1 MFLVGLIGLAAVG
14 GVAYAIG
21 DVFLSDEEEPEE
33 TVADTVEEDLSNGN
47 LLEISDD
54 ELAAKHPENTDMVPG
69 LISEFQGNLVIAG
82 DDAADELTGQDCND
96 QINGYA
102 GDDVISGEG
111 GNDTIHGGIGD
122 DVLTGGAGDDTLHG
136 EAGADLLNGEAGA
149 DTLFGHGGADLLRG
163 GQGDDHLYGGQDGDV
178 LVGEDGNDALQ
189 GGDGDDLL
197 IGGKGSDTLFG
208 GDGNDILDGRAED
221 IDNKVD
227 FLNGG
232 TGNDTIIADGN
243 DIVTGGSG
251 ADEIHLAEAAEGVS
265 VMDFQPGEDKLVISW
280 DDHDGVEPEI
290 SIERDAD
297 NDDLTHVLVGGHA
310 VAHLFGADGISVED
324 IQLISQGEIANIEQV
339 S

>member
-21 DVFLSDEEEPEE
+21 EVFLCDEEEPEE
-33 TVADTVEEDLSNGN
+33 TVADTAEEDLSNGN

-82 DDAADELTGQDCND
+82 NDGADELTGKDGND
-96 QINGYA
+96 QIYGYA

-111 GNDTIHGGIGD
+111 GNDKIHGGIGD

-136 EAGADLLNGEAGA
+136 DTGADLLDGEAGD

-163 GQGDDHLYGGQDGDV
+163 GQGDDHLYGGQDDDI

-197 IGGKGSDTLFG
+197 TGGNGSDTLFG
-208 GDGNDILDGRAED
+208 G
-221 IDNKVD
+221 
-227 FLNGG
+227 
-232 TGNDTIIADGN
+232 DGN

-265 VMDFQPGEDKLVISW
+265 VVDFQPGEDKLVISW
-280 DDHDGVEPEI
+280 DDADGVQPEI

-297 NDDLTHVLVGGHA
+297 NDDLTHVLVDGHA

-324 IQLISQGEIANIEQV
+324 IQLISQGEIANIGQV

>member
-33 TVADTVEEDLSNGN
+33 TVADTAEEHLSNGN

-54 ELAAKHPENTDMVPG
+54 ELAAKHPENADMVPG

-82 DDAADELTGQDCND
+82 NDGADELSGNDGND

-102 GDDVISGEG
+102 GDDVIRGEG

-122 DVLTGGAGDDTLHG
+122 DVLMGGAGDDTLHG
-136 EAGADLLNGEAGA
+136 DTGADLLDGEAGD

-163 GQGDDHLYGGQDGDV
+163 GQGDDHLYGGQDDDI

-208 GDGNDILDGRAED
+208 GDGNDTLDGRAED
-221 IDNKVD
+221 VDNKCD

-232 TGNDTIIADGN
+232 AGDDTIMAGSN

-265 VMDFQPGEDKLVISW
+265 VMDFQPGEDKLVVSW
-280 DDHDGVEPEI
+280 DDADGVEPEI
-290 SIERDAD
+290 SIERDAG
-297 NDDLTHVLVGGHA
+297 NDDLTHVLVDGHA

-339 S
+339 G